1 MYPRPRYQCGKA
13 KRSSIR
19 NHRTEGERDEVTNV
33 AYAAFALCDG
43 ISGTVKRENTR
54 SERVSKMVRE
64 NVHEVSEM
72 RNTYWRFEVAPETES
87 ASGSHSLHFTLRCF
101 FFCFLLL
108 GAGPNRTR
116 GLARSHPNR
125 ASSSTSVLETTL
137 TVSVSASVSESKY
150 GPKRRTDVF
159 LSFASE
165 EVV

>member
-1 MYPRPRYQCGKA
+1 M
-13 KRSSIR
+13 
-19 NHRTEGERDEVTNV
+19 EEERGQDVTNV

-43 ISGTVKRENTR
+43 ILGTVERENTR
-54 SERVSKMVRE
+54 SEKESELVRE
-64 NVHEVSEM
+64 NVHEVFEM
-72 RNTYWRFEVAPETES
+72 RNTYCRFEVAPETEL

-125 ASSSTSVLETTL
+125 ASSSTSAPETML
-137 TVSVSASVSESKY
+137 TVSASASVSESRY